1 MAFISQKFLLKRKPE
16 FIYQTAIDPYQ
27 QDGWIVART
36 SRIFYLNGLFI
47 FTTNRD
53 AGTIFYSSDGV
64 NLIKRNSALPTW
76 NEWSGAYGAG
86 LYVLISNNQTT
97 FGLIAYTTN
106 PAITGAW
113 NTSSSLP
120 RPSGSDAVSYDSIA
134 FGGSL
139 FVATQSSK
147 GINGATVATS
157 NFAYSSNGTSWTQ
170 GNMPSS
176 QYWSDVIYAE
186 NKFVSLSGGLENNVN
201 VSNVAAYSN
210 DGINWSQSLL
220 PHSKKWSSIAYGNGV
235 FCANGLAY
243 SNDGITWNATNIPST
258 MWFDHV
264 VYKDKF
270 IGFIAS
276 SGKVYYSN
284 NGSQWFDG
292 GYAPEIYFREKA
304 VACSGSELVAV
315 TNSDNY
321 YYTNP

>member
-1 MAFISQKFLLKRKPE
+1 MAFISQKLLLKRKPE
-16 FIYQTAIDPYQ
+16 FIYQTAIDPYK
-27 QDGWIVART
+27 QDGLVTART
-36 SRIFYLNGLFI
+36 ERIFYLNGLFI
-47 FTTNRD
+47 FCTSS
-53 AGTIFYSSDGV
+53 AATIFYSSDGV
-64 NLIKRNSALPTW
+64 NLIKRNSALPTG
-76 NEWSGAYGAG
+76 NVWSGAYGAG

-97 FGLIAYTTN
+97 FGLIAYTTD

-113 NTSSSLP
+113 ATSSSLP
-120 RPSGSDAVSYDSIA
+120 KPSGSDAVSYNSIA

-147 GINGATVATS
+147 RISGSTVATS

-186 NKFVSLSGGLENNVN
+186 NKFVSLSGSVN
-201 VSNVAAYSN
+201 ASNVAAYSN

-220 PHSKKWSSIAYGNGV
+220 PHSKEWSSIAYGNGV

-292 GYAPEIYFREKA
+292 GYAPKIYFSEKA
-304 VACSGSELVAV
+304 VACSGSKLVAA